1 MFHCLLP
8 TDSSFQLELD
18 TLQNRQSKE
27 IARLMMTNPLVNT
40 ALVICTTLALSLE
53 IGVVFGETTGI
64 YVYLVFLAWAYSN
77 TRGQAY
83 LIWRAG
89 AVGLGKVYGSNS
101 GRS

>member
-1 MFHCLLP
+1 
-8 TDSSFQLELD
+8 
-18 TLQNRQSKE
+18 
-27 IARLMMTNPLVNT
+27 MTNPLVNT

-64 YVYLVFLAWAYSN
+64 YVYLVCLAWAYSN
-77 TRGQAY
+77 TTRGQND